1 MNKWLRIST
10 LCAVLLIVGCNTAN
24 NQQELEEEVNGEETQ
39 EDSST
44 EQMLEDDEAEQEGV
58 GNEYDRLAVE
68 HEFTKSFLVESDV
81 EPGFHQMRGKLDGF
95 EMLIPE
101 NAIIP
106 SMLHAIENNA
116 IETLIFTFNNH
127 SEKKQYHV
135 KLMYYSK
142 YPEEVKQNY
151 LNVFKDEVGFDG
163 EYQYEEANDLEMYHE
178 SYEDDGDNGPVLKY
192 FSYLFS
198 KHRNQAI
205 SYEFIGVCQ
214 GGGECSLS
222 LEEEAE
228 MAEKL
233 MYSIRLLD

>member
-1 MNKWLRIST
+1 MTVKTWLRISTT

-24 NQQELEEEVNGEETQ
+24 NQQELEEEEEQ
-39 EDSST
+39 EGPST
-44 EQMLEDDEAEQEGV
+44 EQPLAEHEGV
-58 GNEYDRLAVE
+58 GNEDDRLAVE

-142 YPEEVKQNY
+142 YSEEVKQNY

-163 EYQYEEANDLEMYHE
+163 EYQYEEANDLEIYHE
-178 SYEDDGDNGPVLKY
+178 SYEDDREYGPVLKY
-192 FSYLFS
+192 FSYLFFKTQES
-198 KHRNQAI
+198 G
-205 SYEFIGVCQ
+205 YF
-214 GGGECSLS
+214 L
-222 LEEEAE
+222 
-228 MAEKL
+228 
-233 MYSIRLLD
+233 